1 MENSVVTH
9 ITKDSKYLI
18 VFEQAASTKGI
29 MGFKVET
36 TGDDIDEVKTNI
48 TNLLN
53 FAKGIA
59 PGGL

>member
-9 ITKDSKYLI
+9 IHKDSRFRI

-29 MGFKVET
+29 LGFKVESV
-36 TGDDIDEVKTNI
+36 GDDMAQVEKDI
-48 TNLLN
+48 TELLN
-53 FAKGIA
+53 FAKGNA